1 MIYPSCFCQHN
12 CGEHEVLTILKLF
25 FKEDYYL
32 DRHCG
37 LQSAVCGLRS
47 AVCSLQSANVIH
59 RIHVES
65 ESSID
70 EDNIFAI
77 SPPIVKGT
85 SWNLRDITSHRQG
98 VFDKK
103 RENWTIA
110 LLGKNWRTPTRKI
123 YEKSRPYNQTLLK
136 PYEKARP
143 NLKRIMMG
151 KT

>member
-1 MIYPSCFCQHN
+1 MRPTWLLSHFHTMLYFSWCHLYLEDFWCLLIYN
-12 CGEHEVLTILKLF
+12 
-25 FKEDYYL
+25 
-32 DRHCG
+32 
-37 LQSAVCGLRS
+37 LQSVVCSLQS

-65 ESSID
+65 ELSID

-77 SPPIVKGT
+77 IFSPPIVKGT

-103 RENWTIA
+103 RKNWTIA